1 MIKKYFLLV
10 VLFSLHSIGQIGVTI
25 DQPTS
30 ICQQGDCAVLQA
42 NIPTLYQT
50 NSYTVSSIQYAPPF
64 PLQWDGIDSH
74 KINASADDV
83 WAPILNLPF
92 NFCFYGS
99 SYNQVLIGSN
109 GVVTFDLNSAI
120 GICPWSFST
129 TIPNTTFPI
138 KNAIYGVYQDTDIRN
153 IALGGSVTSPT
164 VQNVNF
170 YTLDSGMNAAP
181 NRVFVINFNELPQF
195 QCGSTV
201 GLQSSQ
207 IVLHEATNEIEI
219 FVKKRSACNAW
230 NFGNGLLGI
239 QNSNGSQALSPPDR
253 NTGSWSTTN
262 EAWRFSPNGAISPQ
276 IIQWFK
282 DGVLIPDQIS
292 NPIVVCPS
300 QNQETYTLNVV
311 YPNCNEN
318 IILSDSVVI
327 EIEPPLPISNPFDLS
342 ICSNNTIE
350 TFNIDQSSTILG
362 ALNPIDYEV
371 TYHTSLFDANHG
383 IDPIINTNSYIASS
397 GQVIYVRVFEAI
409 LGCLTTRSFNLIIN
423 PIPSPPTGAALQTF
437 TQGET
442 LANLE
447 VNGTNITWYSEA
459 IDGVVLPNTTLLVN
473 GTTYYATQTNAFSC
487 ESNRSVNA
495 NRLAVTVSST
505 LKNSDWDKYHFK
517 ASPIPVKNS
526 LNLTYDAN
534 ITSVKVYTVLGQEVI
549 SKSIEAKQT
558 RLDMSSLEKG
568 TYFVKIV
575 AGLQEKTIKVI
586 KE

>member
-10 VLFSLHSIGQIGVTI
+10 VLFSLQTFGQVGVTI
-25 DQPTS
+25 DIPTPL
-30 ICQQGDCAVLQA
+30 CNPGDCAVLQA
-42 NIPTLYQT
+42 NIPILHQT
-50 NSYTVSSIQYAPPF
+50 NSYTVSSIPYVPSFPF
-64 PLQWDGIDSH
+64 QWDGIDTH

-120 GICPWSFST
+120 GICPWNFSA
-129 TIPNTTFPI
+129 TIPSTTFPI
-138 KNAIYGVYQDTDIRN
+138 KNAIYGVYQDTDIRD
-153 IALGGSVTSPT
+153 IASGGFVTSPI

-170 YTLDSGMNAAP
+170 YTLNTGINAAP
-181 NRVFVINFNELPQF
+181 NRVYVINFNELPQY

-201 GLQSSQ
+201 GFQSSQ

-219 FVKKRSACNAW
+219 LVKKRSVCNTW
-230 NFGNGLLGI
+230 NLGNGVIGI
-239 QNSNGSQALSPPDR
+239 QNNDGTQGITPLNR
-253 NTGSWSTTN
+253 NTGSWATTN
-262 EAWRFSPNGAISPQ
+262 EAWRFSPNGTQLPAIF
-276 IIQWFK
+276 QWYK
-282 DGVLIPDQIS
+282 NGIVIPDQIT

-300 QNQETYTLNVV
+300 QNQETYTVNVL
-311 YPNCNEN
+311 YPNCNGN
-318 IILSDSVVI
+318 IILSDSVDI
-327 EIEPPLPISNPFDLS
+327 NIQQLPISNPFDLS
-342 ICSNNTIE
+342 ICSNNIVE
-350 TFNIDQSSTILG
+350 TFNIDQSFTILG
-362 ALNPIDYEV
+362 ALNPNDYEV
-371 TYHTSLFDANHG
+371 SYHISLLDATNG
-383 IDPIINTNSYIASS
+383 ANPIVNANSYTASS
-397 GQVIYVRVFEAI
+397 GQVIYVRVENVNT
-409 LGCLTTRSFNLIIN
+409 GCSTTRSFNLIIN

-459 IDGVVLPNTTLLVN
+459 IDGVVLQNTTLLVN

-495 NRLAVTVSST
+495 NRLAVTVS
-505 LKNSDWDKYHFK
+505 NSLNNGDWDKNHFK
-517 ASPIPVKNS
+517 ASPIPVKNT
-526 LNLTYDAN
+526 LNLSYNAI

-549 SKSIEAKQT
+549 SKSIEANQT